1 MSALLQNKKAG
12 LRFEILETYA
22 AGLELYGHEVKS
34 LRAKHGA
41 LDGSRV
47 IVRGGEAYIV
57 GMTIPPFQMA
67 NTPASYDPE
76 RVRRLLL
83 KRSEIAE
90 LLDAESKKGLTVVP
104 LEVYNAGRYL
114 KAKVAIV
121 RGKNKAD
128 KREDMKRNEDKKEAA
143 RAMRQK

>member
-1 MSALLQNKKAG
+1 MSLIENKKAG
-12 LRFEILETYA
+12 LRFEILETFT
-22 AGLELYGHEVKS
+22 AGLELAGHEVKA

-41 LDGSRV
+41 LNGARV
-47 IVRGGEAYIV
+47 IVRGAEAYIV
-57 GMTIPPFQMA
+57 GMTVPPYQAA

-76 RVRRLLL
+76 RTRKLLL
-83 KRSEIAE
+83 KKSEIAE

-114 KAKVAIV
+114 KVKVAIV

-128 KREDMKRNEDKKEAA
+128 KRESMKRLEDKKDAD
-143 RAMRQK
+143 RLMRQK

>member
-1 MSALLQNKKAG
+1 MSALVQNKKAG
-12 LRFEILETYA
+12 LRFEILETYT
-22 AGLELYGHEVKS
+22 AGLELFGHEVKA
-34 LRAKHGA
+34 LRAKHGT
-41 LDGSRV
+41 LDGARV

-57 GMTIPPFQMA
+57 GMTIPPFQAA

-76 RVRRLLL
+76 RPRRLLL

-104 LEVYNAGRYL
+104 LEVYNMGRFL

-128 KREDMKRNEDKKEAA
+128 KREDMKRDEDKKEAA